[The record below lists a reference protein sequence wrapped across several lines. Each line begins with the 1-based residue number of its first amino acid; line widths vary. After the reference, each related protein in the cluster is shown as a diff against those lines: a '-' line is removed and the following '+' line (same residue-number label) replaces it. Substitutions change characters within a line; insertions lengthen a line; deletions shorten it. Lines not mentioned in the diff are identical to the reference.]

1 MRFNEN
7 GCTVFESEVANK
19 YYLPTDVVGNLSFAT
34 IHHLSKIYASG
45 VDTFYASD
53 FGLNGGTMNA
63 LTTIKFFDK
72 TDKWVARYG
81 FTPTGNT
88 KSEMV
93 EIGNNLYKKV
103 EVSEWK
109 INREVIKD
117 YFDLYRE
124 AVKFALGE

>member
-7 GCTVFESEVANK
+7 GYTVFESEVANK
-19 YYLPTDVVGNLSFAT
+19 YYYPSDVVGNLSFAT
-34 IHHLSKIYASG
+34 MHYLSKIYESG

-72 TDKWVARYG
+72 AEGVTRYG
-81 FTPTGNT
+81 FLPTGNT
-88 KSEMV
+88 KSAMV
-93 EIGNNLYKKV
+93 EIGENLYKKV
-103 EVSEWK
+103 DVSEWK

>member
-7 GCTVFESEVANK
+7 GYTVFESEVANK
-19 YYLPTDVVGNLSFAT
+19 YYYHNDVVGNLSFAT

-63 LTTIKFFDK
+63 LTTIKCFDRVENV
-72 TDKWVARYG
+72 TRYG
-81 FTPTGNT
+81 FLPTGNT
-88 KSEMV
+88 KSAMI
-93 EIGNNLYKKV
+93 EIGENLYKKV

-109 INREVIKD
+109 INREIIKD

>member
-7 GCTVFESEVANK
+7 GYTVFESEVANK
-19 YYLPTDVVGNLSFAT
+19 YHYPDDVVGNLSFAT
-34 IHHLSKIYASG
+34 MHYLSKIYESG

-63 LTTIKFFDK
+63 LTTIKFFDR
-72 TDKWVARYG
+72 TERVTRYG
-81 FTPTGNT
+81 FLPTGNT

-103 EVSEWK
+103 DVSEWK

>member
-7 GCTVFESEVANK
+7 GYTVFESEVSNK
-19 YYLPTDVVGNLSFAT
+19 YYYPNDVVGNLSFAT
-34 IHHLSKIYASG
+34 MHYLSKIYESG

-63 LTTIKFFDK
+63 LTTIKFFDRVEK
-72 TDKWVARYG
+72 VIRYG
-81 FTPTGNT
+81 FLPTGNT

-103 EVSEWK
+103 DVSEWK
-109 INREVIKD
+109 INREIIKD

>member
-19 YYLPTDVVGNLSFAT
+19 YYYSTDVVGNLSFAT
-34 IHHLSKIYASG
+34 MHYLSKIYESG
-45 VDTFYASD
+45 VNTFYASD

-63 LTTIKFFDK
+63 LTTIKFFDRVERV
-72 TDKWVARYG
+72 TRYG
-81 FTPTGNT
+81 FLPTGNT

-93 EIGNNLYKKV
+93 EIGKNLYKKV
-103 EVSEWK
+103 DVSEWK
-109 INREVIKD
+109 INREIIKD

>member
-19 YYLPTDVVGNLSFAT
+19 YYYSTDVVGNLSFAT
-34 IHHLSKIYASG
+34 MHYLSKIYESG

-63 LTTIKFFDK
+63 LTTIKFFDRVERV
-72 TDKWVARYG
+72 TRYG
-81 FTPTGNT
+81 FLPTGNT

-93 EIGNNLYKKV
+93 EIGKNLYKKV
-103 EVSEWK
+103 DVSEWK
-109 INREVIKD
+109 INREIIKD